1 MNSVIL
7 TTNCKFWGFKQNQTD
22 GTPTLTCQFIIV
34 DYFVRDSA
42 LEKLVILLDFES
54 SITKYLVTLAI
65 LIF

>member
-7 TTNCKFWGFKQNQTD
+7 TINGKFWGSKQNQTD
-22 GTPTLTCQFIIV
+22 CTPTLTCQFIIV

-42 LEKLVILLDFES
+42 LKNPVILLDFES
-54 SITKYLVTLAI
+54 SITRYLVTFAI